1 MQTPPFFPTFSLRE
15 RRQVQPNPFKQ
26 DDPSFFD
33 THPLSEIL
41 RSVFF
46 STVLWGGLAFTVYTV
61 YTMVLGTH

>member
-1 MQTPPFFPTFSLRE
+1 M
-15 RRQVQPNPFKQ
+15 RRQTQPDPFKQ
-26 DDPSFFD
+26 NDPSFFD
-33 THPLSEIL
+33 THPVSEIL